1 MKKIIILLFLYIFS
15 QPFSGL
21 VMADDV
27 SEVKKTIQS
36 SMDDA
41 RRIVKDTSTN
51 DEIKRGL
58 LWKMIL
64 RVFDFEKITE
74 FTLGKFS
81 SRSKS
86 KLGDYSNRRLSP
98 EQHKVFE
105 SLFTQHLGNTYL
117 DRIDFNAVDVDV
129 KVEVVSAEM
138 LKSKKNMKRARV
150 NSIINDKTLIDYMM
164 LERGEGWK
172 IYDVK
177 VEGRS
182 MVSAFRKEYKTILIK
197 NKPDYLIALIRG
209 KVTAHK
215 EAKTNK
221 KTGDNKSVSQ

>member
-1 MKKIIILLFLYIFS
+1 MKKIIILLFLYVFL
-15 QPFSGL
+15 QPFLGL
-21 VMADDV
+21 AMADDV
-27 SEVKKTIQS
+27 IDVNKVIQD

-41 RRIVKDTSTN
+41 RKIVKDTSID
-51 DEIKRGL
+51 DETKREQ
-58 LWKMIL
+58 LWDMIL
-64 RVFDFEKITE
+64 NVFDFEKITE

-86 KLGDYSNRRLSP
+86 KLGDYSDRRLSV

-117 DRIDFNAVDVDV
+117 DRVDFNNVDADA

-138 LKSKKNMKRARV
+138 LKPKKKMKRARV
-150 NSIINDKTLIDYMM
+150 NSIINDKTLVDYMM
-164 LERGEGWK
+164 LERGDGWK

-182 MVSAFRKEYKTILIK
+182 LVSAFRKEYKTILIK
-197 NKPDYLIALIRG
+197 NKPDYLIELIKG
-209 KVTAHK
+209 KVEAHK
-215 EAKTNK
+215 VAKIKEETISNEK
-221 KTGDNKSVSQ
+221 RVQ

>member
-15 QPFSGL
+15 QPFSSL
-21 VMADDV
+21 AMADDV
-27 SEVKKTIQS
+27 GEVKKTIQS

-41 RRIVKDTSTN
+41 RRIVKDTSTD
-51 DEIKRGL
+51 DEKKREL
-58 LWKMIL
+58 LWDMIL

-117 DRIDFNAVDVDV
+117 DRIDFNAVDV

-138 LKSKKNMKRARV
+138 LKSKQNMKRARV

-164 LERGEGWK
+164 LERGDGWK

-182 MVSAFRKEYKTILIK
+182 LVSAFRKEYKTILIK
-197 NKPDYLIALIRG
+197 NKPDYLIELIKG
-209 KVTAHK
+209 KVEAHK
-215 EAKTNK
+215 VVKTK
-221 KTGDNKSVSQ
+221 EEMGDNDKRVQ

>member
-1 MKKIIILLFLYIFS
+1 MKKIIIILFLYIVS
-15 QPFSGL
+15 QPFSD
-21 VMADDV
+21 VAMADDV
-27 SEVKKTIQS
+27 SDVKKTIQS

-41 RRIVKDTSTN
+41 RSIVKDTTTD
-51 DEIKRGL
+51 DEKKRDL
-58 LWKMIL
+58 LWDMIL
-64 RVFDFEKITE
+64 KVFDFEKITE

-86 KLGDYSNRRLSP
+86 KLGDYSDRRLSQ

-117 DRIDFNAVDVDV
+117 DRVDFNAVDIDV
-129 KVEVVSAEM
+129 KVDVVSAEM
-138 LKSKKNMKRARV
+138 LKPKKNMKRARV
-150 NSIINDKTLIDYMM
+150 NSIVNDKTPIDYMM
-164 LERGEGWK
+164 LKRENGWM

-197 NKPDYLIALIRG
+197 NKPDYLIELIRG
-209 KVTAHK
+209 KITDHN
-215 EAKTNK
+215 EAKTKK
-221 KTGDNKSVSQ
+221 KTGNDKTASQ